1 MTKERRVHKLW
12 NRLSFYHVYHSS
24 TILPPAFPIPLAT
37 VALISL
43 PLSRLQEVRAAKG
56 RTHFAQSADAFGAKR
71 LRHQT
76 RGRAGY
82 SSEARIRK
90 GGKDAR
96 HCKAMTACPTGAVG

>member
-1 MTKERRVHKLW
+1 MTKERRFHKLW

-24 TILPPAFPIPLAT
+24 TILPPAFPIP
-37 VALISL
+37 
-43 PLSRLQEVRAAKG
+43 
-56 RTHFAQSADAFGAKR
+56 FGAKR

-76 RGRAGY
+76 RVRAGY